1 VPPVSSR
8 HRAEPLPPD
17 DRRRAIV
24 EAVIPLLVDR
34 GAAVTTRQMAEAAG
48 IAEGT
53 IFRVFPDKCALIYEA
68 VRVSVDPGPV
78 QKALSGIHPEA
89 PLETQ
94 LAEAARF
101 LLDRFDTVITLL
113 GVLRTL
119 PHPEAADHIPG
130 PPPFVAIANAAIN
143 QALARIFEMHRHQL
157 RIEPARA
164 ASAFR
169 GLLLANAHPAMALTE
184 RLTVDEIVGVLLTG
198 IAEPAQE
205 MVT

>member
-1 VPPVSSR
+1 VSSR

-119 PHPEAADHIPG
+119 PHPEAAEHSPG

-169 GLLLANAHPAMALTE
+169 GLLLANAHPAMAITE

-198 IAEPAQE
+198 ITEPAQE

>member
-1 VPPVSSR
+1 MSSR
-8 HRAEPLPPD
+8 HRAEPLAPD

-24 EAVIPLLVDR
+24 EAVIPLLVER
-34 GAAVTTRQMAEAAG
+34 GAAATTRQMAEAAG

-78 QKALSGIHPEA
+78 QKALSQIYPKA

-94 LAEAARF
+94 LAEAARI
-101 LLDRFDTVITLL
+101 LLERFDTVIALL

-119 PHPEAADHIPG
+119 PYPEAANHAPG
-130 PPPFVAIANAAIN
+130 PPPFVAVANAAIN
-143 QALARIFEMHRHQL
+143 QALARIFARHRDQL

-164 ASAFR
+164 AAAFR
-169 GLLLANAHPAMALTE
+169 GLLLANAHPAMAVTE

-205 MVT
+205 MAT